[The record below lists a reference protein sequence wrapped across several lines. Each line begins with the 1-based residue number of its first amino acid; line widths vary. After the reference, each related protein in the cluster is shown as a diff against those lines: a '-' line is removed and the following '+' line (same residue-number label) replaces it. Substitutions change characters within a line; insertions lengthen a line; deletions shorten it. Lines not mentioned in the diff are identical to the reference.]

1 MKRLIFAAL
10 ISTVVLAGSG
20 AAALAQVP
28 VIDNAN
34 LTQATQTATNTR
46 SIMQS
51 SQQIRDLTQN
61 VLTAVT
67 GDRSSAAQQFSQSA
81 LGSGFNIS
89 QAPNLGSILS
99 TGTLSWGGLNGNA
112 AQAATTLINGLSLVQ
127 SMSGLIN
134 GASTTQ
140 DKSYQTAVST
150 VTALAGLISA
160 TQGASQTRQQ
170 AFSSASGQIGQATDL
185 KASIDQNSQ
194 LVVQG
199 SQTMNEMIGAI
210 NSVLTAQ
217 NIRNTQ
223 AIALQSST
231 AAAMAFDG
239 SKVTFQAQ

>member
-1 MKRLIFAAL
+1 MKRLMFAAMV
-10 ISTVVLAGSG
+10 STIVLAGG
-20 AAALAQVP
+20 GAALAQVP

-46 SIMQS
+46 SIMLS
-51 SQQIRDLTQN
+51 SQQIQQLTQK

-112 AQAATTLINGLSLVQ
+112 SQVATSLINGLSLVQ

-199 SQTMNEMIGAI
+199 STTMNEMIGTI
-210 NSVLTAQ
+210 NNVLTAE

-239 SKVTFQAQ
+239 SKVTFQAK